1 LKIANETFSVF
12 KCYICSRKYS
22 MRTLINKTVAFLMA
36 VVVLIS
42 TSGFTIYEHQ
52 CTCTDTAATLLF
64 DNETD
69 CCHHEV
75 PSCCAEQKHSCGNED
90 RESNENCCT
99 SSLKYYKINIPFEL
113 PVQEQQQIDLSA
125 SFLAYEVSFKQNV
138 EEKETLLF
146 RTSDPPEALNGIR
159 LILYLHKLKIAPPSA

>member
-1 LKIANETFSVF
+1 MKIANETFSVF

-22 MRTLINKTVAFLMA
+22 MRTLINKTVAFMMA
-36 VVVLIS
+36 LVVLIS
-42 TSGFTIYEHQ
+42 TTGFNIYEHQ
-52 CTCTDTAATLLF
+52 CTCTDTVATLLF

-90 RESNENCCT
+90 GGSDKDCCT
-99 SSLKYYKINIPFEL
+99 SSLKYLKINIPFKL
-113 PVQEQQQIDLSA
+113 PVQEQQQIDLSV
-125 SFLAYEVSFKQNV
+125 SLFAYDVFNGQKA
-138 EEKETLLF
+138 EEQEMNHIS
-146 RTSDPPEALNGIR
+146 TSDPPEALIGIR